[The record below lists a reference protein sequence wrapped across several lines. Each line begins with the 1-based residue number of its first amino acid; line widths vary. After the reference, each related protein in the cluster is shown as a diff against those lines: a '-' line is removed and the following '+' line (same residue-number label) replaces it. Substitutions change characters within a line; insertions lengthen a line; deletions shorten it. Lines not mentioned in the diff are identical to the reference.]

1 MMKKMMMMAA
11 VAAFTM
17 VSCDDLLNDDEPQD
31 GLVEL
36 KASSDFGG
44 FIVTAPINDT
54 IANNPDGDEEFYYRF
69 LAQYGT
75 TITFSV
81 DAVED
86 AAFIEAEILY
96 EGKRLTSDVG
106 DDKGQIDLTVLLQ

>member
-1 MMKKMMMMAA
+1 MKKKMIMAA
-11 VAAFTM
+11 IAALTM
-17 VSCDDLLNDDEPQD
+17 VSCDDLLDNDEPQD

-36 KASSDFGG
+36 RASSDFGG
-44 FIVTAPINDT
+44 FTVSAPISDT

-69 LAQYGT
+69 LAQYGSS
-75 TITFSV
+75 ITFSV

-86 AAFIEAEILY
+86 AAFIEAEIVY